1 MVDDGDTAQS
11 RGDAE
16 GNGAEPDSE
25 QTGDVRLLLNTH
37 YVKDFSFEN
46 PHAPQIYGELSQG
59 PNINVNIDVEL
70 NHLRDRLYEIVV
82 AFNVKA
88 TLEEKVVFLVEL
100 HMGGLA
106 TVGRQVPGE
115 QVNKLLLTEVPRHVF
130 PFARAIIS
138 DATRDGGFPPLLI
151 NPINFDDLYRKRQ
164 TAQSEG
170 DQAEA

>member
-1 MVDDGDTAQS
+1 MADNGDTALSQ
-11 RGDAE
+11 GDAE
-16 GNGAEPDSE
+16 GNGSEPASE

-46 PHAPQIYGELSQG
+46 PNAPQIYGDLSGG

-70 NHLRDRLYEIVV
+70 KHLRDRLHEVVV
-82 AFNVKA
+82 AFNVQA
-88 TLEEKVVFLVEL
+88 TLDEKVVFLVEL

-106 TVGRQVPGE
+106 TVGQQVPDD

-151 NPINFDDLYRKRQ
+151 NPINFEDLYRQRQ
-164 TAQSEG
+164 AAQT
-170 DQAEA
+170 QAARAED